1 MIATAGVGILVILL
15 DTDLLVDD
23 LHAFQHRRDL
33 DLSYTASLLRRF
45 VAFVSAYLAT
55 NRPNK
60 VVIIAMSCDGC
71 HHVFETPTAKGRDTL
86 PSGIQSHIEA
96 ANRKLCQE
104 MIGRLLDIASEQERL
119 QNAQSSNVADSFLAA
134 GISMA
139 VCLCSRLA
147 LEYAPFK
154 SGRLLCLRRSSESL
168 PGQYVSATNAI
179 FSAKRLGIPIDS
191 VVYGKNDSAVLQ
203 QAAAITCGTYYR
215 TGDHRK
221 MGQYLLSM
229 ACLEVSYRGSL
240 LLTKESVADLVASC
254 FCHQK
259 SIRSGYV
266 CSACVS
272 VFCAG
277 EVMCPTC
284 ASTSGCG
291 I

>member
-1 MIATAGVGILVILL
+1 
-15 DTDLLVDD
+15 
-23 LHAFQHRRDL
+23 
-33 DLSYTASLLRRF
+33 
-45 VAFVSAYLAT
+45 
-55 NRPNK
+55 
-60 VVIIAMSCDGC
+60 MSCDGC

-259 SIRSGYV
+259 SIRSGNFHRNAYI
-266 CSACVS
+266 SART
-272 VFCAG
+272 FCRGAG
-277 EVMCPTC
+277 QRH
-284 ASTSGCG
+284 S
-291 I
+291 

>member
-1 MIATAGVGILVILL
+1 MILL

-23 LHAFQHRRDL
+23 LHDFRHRRDL

-60 VVIIAMSCDGC
+60 IVIIAMTCDGC
-71 HHVFETPTAKGRDTL
+71 HHVFETPTAKGRDNS
-86 PSGIQSHIEA
+86 PSGIQSHFEA

-119 QNAQSSNVADSFLAA
+119 QNVQSSNVADSFLAA

-147 LEYAPFK
+147 LEYAEYAPFK
-154 SGRLLCLRRSSESL
+154 SGRLLCMRRSSKSL
-168 PGQYVSATNAI
+168 LGQYVSATNAI
-179 FSAKRLGIPIDS
+179 FSAERLGIPIDS

-215 TGDHRK
+215 TGDYRK

-229 ACLEVSYRGSL
+229 ACLELSNRGSL
-240 LLTKESVADLVASC
+240 LLTKESVDDLVASC

-266 CSACVS
+266 CSTCVS